1 MTSEWELLPC
11 PFCGEQPEWKRSTS
25 EDDSGKTVVHHRLA
39 CLDRRTRCHTRW
51 YTDETRAVG
60 AWNGRDKDDDQG

>member
-11 PFCGEQPEWKRSTS
+11 PFCGKQPEMREQVS
-25 EDDSGKTVVHHRLA
+25 EKLDGSEVMHYQLA
-39 CLDRRTRCHTRW
+39 CLGGRTRCHTVW

-60 AWNGRDKDDDQG
+60 AWNGRLSDADEG